1 MGMEWTVLSVGG
13 SIIVPDEI
21 DVKMLKSLRALLLP
35 MLKRRKFALVIGG
48 GKTARKY
55 MNAAKE
61 ANPKISKDLRDGI
74 GIKATHINEMLLYA
88 VFEKEAD
95 RHLLTSRPKQIR
107 TNKRLILGAGWD
119 VGASTDYNAVQLAKI
134 LKARTVINLTNV
146 DYVYDK
152 NPKKFRDAKPQPNLT
167 WTQFKR
173 IIGGKWT
180 PGANVPF
187 DPIASRLAERLG
199 LTVMV
204 LDGRKLDNVR
214 KCLQGKSFKGTV
226 ISR

>member
-1 MGMEWTVLSVGG
+1 MEWTVLSVGG

-74 GIKATHINEMLLYA
+74 GIKATHLNEMLLYA

-95 RHLLTSRPKQIR
+95 RHLLTSRPKKIR

-134 LKARTVINLTNV
+134 LKAKNVINLTNV

-152 NPKKFRDAKPQPNLT
+152 NPKKFKDAKPQPNLT
-167 WTQFKR
+167 WMEFKR

-187 DPIASRLAERLG
+187 DPIASKLAERLG

-214 KCLQGKSFKGTV
+214 KCLQGKSFKGTI

>member
-1 MGMEWTVLSVGG
+1 MEWTVLSVGG

>member
-1 MGMEWTVLSVGG
+1 MEWTVLSVGG

-35 MLKRRKFALVIGG
+35 MLKRRKFALEIGG

-152 NPKKFRDAKPQPNLT
+152 NPKKFRDAKPQPNLS
-167 WTQFKR
+167 WTELKR

>member
-1 MGMEWTVLSVGG
+1 MEWTVLSVGG

-74 GIKATHINEMLLYA
+74 GIKATHLNEMLLYA

-95 RHLLTSRPKQIR
+95 RHLLTSRPKKIR

-134 LKARTVINLTNV
+134 LKAKTVINLTNV

-152 NPKKFRDAKPQPNLT
+152 NPKKFKDAKPQPNLT

-187 DPIASRLAERLG
+187 DPIASKLAERLG

-214 KCLQGKSFKGTV
+214 KCLQGKSFKGTI